1 MKYSTPR
8 GTRDI
13 LPEESHTWR
22 WMQSQIAETLT
33 RYNYQEIQTP
43 IFEGADLFQR
53 AVGETTDIVEKEMYI
68 FQDKGDRTMALRP
81 EGTASVVRAYLQHN
95 ALFQKRKVTKLFYQG
110 AMFRYERPQTGRYRQ
125 FYQMGVEAIGTSS
138 PYLDVET
145 MIMGVEIFK
154 NLGLQDVS
162 IAVNSVGCEVCR
174 PVIRERL
181 KQFVQSVLPQ
191 LCEDCQSRFERN
203 PLRILDCKNPTC
215 QTYFMGLP
223 DIQSA
228 LCHDCSDH
236 FLTVMTLLDEHHV
249 SHTIDSHLVRG
260 LDYYTK
266 TVFEIRSNVLGAQN
280 AICGGGRYDN
290 LIAEMGGR
298 KTPAFGYAI
307 GMDRLYMVLKE
318 IKANLPLQPESRFV
332 VIGMG
337 AKAREKAFQT
347 TMALRQAG
355 LQSEFMFKEG
365 GVNDGLK
372 EALAQ
377 GATFAV
383 IIGEQELEQDFYT
396 VKHLKE
402 KRQFIVKTFSE
413 FLNLV

>member
-13 LPEESHTWR
+13 LPDESHAWR
-22 WMQSQIAETLT
+22 WIQSKIAELLTLN
-33 RYNYQEIQTP
+33 NYQEIQTP
-43 IFEGADLFQR
+43 IFESADLFQR

-81 EGTASVVRAYLQHN
+81 EGTASVVRAFLQHN
-95 ALFQKRKVTKLFYQG
+95 AIFQKRKVTKLFYQG
-110 AMFRYERPQTGRYRQ
+110 PMFRYERPQTGRYRQ
-125 FYQMGVEAIGTSS
+125 FYQMGVEAIGSVS

-145 MIMGVEIFK
+145 MMMGVDIFQK
-154 NLGLQDVS
+154 LGLQDVS
-162 IAVNSVGCEVCR
+162 LAVNSVGCEVCR

-181 KQFVQSVLPQ
+181 KQFVESILSQ
-191 LCEDCQSRFERN
+191 LCEDCQSRFDRN

-215 QTYFMGLP
+215 QTYFTGLP

-236 FLTVMTLLDEHHV
+236 FLSVMTLLDEHHV
-249 SHTIDSHLVRG
+249 PHTIDAHLVRG

-318 IKANLPLQPESRFV
+318 IQAYLPTQPVSRFV
-332 VIGMG
+332 LIGMG
-337 AKAREKAFQT
+337 SKAKEKAFQT
-347 TMALRQAG
+347 TLLLRQKGIQA
-355 LQSEFMFKEG
+355 EFMFKEG

-383 IIGEQELEQDFYT
+383 ILGEQELEQDFYT

-402 KRQFIVKTFSE
+402 KRQFTVKTVE
-413 FLNLV
+413 ELLVL

>member
-1 MKYSTPR
+1 VKYSTPR

-13 LPEESHTWR
+13 LPDESHAWR
-22 WMQSQIAETLT
+22 WLHSKIAELLTLN
-33 RYNYQEIQTP
+33 NYQEIQTP
-43 IFEGADLFQR
+43 IFESADLFQR

-110 AMFRYERPQTGRYRQ
+110 PMFRYERPQTGRYRQ
-125 FYQMGVEAIGTSS
+125 FYQMGVEAIGSVS

-145 MIMGVEIFK
+145 MIMGVDIFQK
-154 NLGLQDVS
+154 LGLQDVS
-162 IAVNSVGCEVCR
+162 LAVNSVGCEVCR

-181 KQFVQSVLPQ
+181 KQFVESILSE
-191 LCEDCQSRFERN
+191 LCEDCQSRFDRN

-215 QTYFMGLP
+215 QTYFTGLP

-249 SHTIDSHLVRG
+249 PHAIDAHLVRG

-318 IKANLPLQPESRFV
+318 IQADLPTQPVSRFV
-332 VIGMG
+332 LIGIG
-337 AKAREKAFQT
+337 SKAKEKAFKT
-347 TMALRQAG
+347 VLELRQKG
-355 LQSEFMFKEG
+355 IQSEFMFKDG

-383 IIGEQELEQDFYT
+383 ILGEQELEQSFYT

-402 KRQFIVKTFSE
+402 KRQFTVKTFDE
-413 FLNLV
+413 LFKL

>member
-13 LPEESHTWR
+13 LPDESHAWR
-22 WMQSQIAETLT
+22 WLHSKIAELLTLN
-33 RYNYQEIQTP
+33 NYQEIQTP
-43 IFEGADLFQR
+43 IFESADLFQR

-110 AMFRYERPQTGRYRQ
+110 PMFRYERPQTGRYRQ
-125 FYQMGVEAIGTSS
+125 FYQMGVEAIGSVS

-145 MIMGVEIFK
+145 MIMGVDIFQK
-154 NLGLQDVS
+154 LGLQDVS
-162 IAVNSVGCEVCR
+162 LAVNSVGCEVCR

-181 KQFVQSVLPQ
+181 KQFVESILSE
-191 LCEDCQSRFERN
+191 LCEDCQSRFDRN

-215 QTYFMGLP
+215 QTYFTGLP

-249 SHTIDSHLVRG
+249 PHAIDAHLVRG

-318 IKANLPLQPESRFV
+318 IQADLPTQPVSRFV
-332 VIGMG
+332 LIGIG
-337 AKAREKAFQT
+337 SKAKEKAFKT
-347 TMALRQAG
+347 VLELRQKG
-355 LQSEFMFKEG
+355 IQSEFMFKDG

-383 IIGEQELEQDFYT
+383 ILGEQELEQSFYT

-402 KRQFIVKTFSE
+402 KRQFTVKTFDE
-413 FLNLV
+413 LFKL